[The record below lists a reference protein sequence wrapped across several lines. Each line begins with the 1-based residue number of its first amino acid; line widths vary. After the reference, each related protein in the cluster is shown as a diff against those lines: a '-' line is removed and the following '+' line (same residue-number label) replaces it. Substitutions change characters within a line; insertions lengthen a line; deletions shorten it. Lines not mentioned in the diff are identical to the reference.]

1 MTLNYVEHG
10 KNSKL
15 LLLTHCGPVVLV
27 IIKLISNWYKN

>member
-15 LLLTHCGPVVLV
+15 LLIHCGPVVLV